1 MKYICQKCSF
11 IYDEVATKVKFN
23 TLKDY
28 KCPKC
33 GASKEEFKKDTSN
46 AIWVEKNNCSL
57 KFDSDK
63 CTNCGL
69 CKRTCEN
76 TVGIKYNRDDVKRPV
91 CINCGQCILNCPFN
105 ALDTKNDYDEVIRL
119 LEDKEN
125 ILTISVAPAI
135 RTSIGE
141 EFGLEAG
148 TIVTKKLVTAL
159 KKFGFKYVFDLTF
172 GADLTV
178 MEEAMELVNR
188 LNHQEKLPILTSCCP
203 SWVKYAEIYHP
214 ELLNNLSSTKSPIM
228 MQASI
233 INEYFFSKIKK
244 DSKKIIN
251 VMLAPCTAKKMEIKR
266 PELPGMDYCLTT
278 HEMSLMLKKLNIDL
292 KTQEETDFDK
302 VLADGSGAGN
312 IFGTSGGVL
321 EATMRTFYYYLTGTD
336 ADANFLEFKSIR
348 GFDGLREATIRI
360 ADKTYQVA
368 SVYGLPNLEKLL
380 PNLDKYIMI
389 EVMNC
394 PNGCIGGG
402 GQPKLI
408 LPKQKEAREKRA
420 TSLYNIDKEKNI
432 RLSYRNPDIL
442 RLYSNYLKYPGSQI
456 AKTLLHTTF
465 KPNDTYFKK
474 GIVKKE
480 PYINNENIPR

>member
-11 IYDEVATKVKFN
+11 IYDEIATKVKFN
-23 TLKDY
+23 TLEDY
-28 KCPKC
+28 KCHKC

-159 KKFGFKYVFDLTF
+159 KKLGFKYVFDLTF

-178 MEEAMELVNR
+178 MEEAM
-188 LNHQEKLPILTSCCP
+188 
-203 SWVKYAEIYHP
+203 
-214 ELLNNLSSTKSPIM
+214 
-228 MQASI
+228 
-233 INEYFFSKIKK
+233 
-244 DSKKIIN
+244 
-251 VMLAPCTAKKMEIKR
+251 
-266 PELPGMDYCLTT
+266 
-278 HEMSLMLKKLNIDL
+278 
-292 KTQEETDFDK
+292 
-302 VLADGSGAGN
+302 
-312 IFGTSGGVL
+312 
-321 EATMRTFYYYLTGTD
+321 
-336 ADANFLEFKSIR
+336 
-348 GFDGLREATIRI
+348 
-360 ADKTYQVA
+360 
-368 SVYGLPNLEKLL
+368 
-380 PNLDKYIMI
+380 
-389 EVMNC
+389 
-394 PNGCIGGG
+394 
-402 GQPKLI
+402 
-408 LPKQKEAREKRA
+408 
-420 TSLYNIDKEKNI
+420 
-432 RLSYRNPDIL
+432 
-442 RLYSNYLKYPGSQI
+442 
-456 AKTLLHTTF
+456 
-465 KPNDTYFKK
+465 
-474 GIVKKE
+474 
-480 PYINNENIPR
+480 

>member
-11 IYDEVATKVKFN
+11 TYDEVATKVKFN
-23 TLKDY
+23 TLEDY

-57 KFDSDK
+57 KFDPEK

-76 TVGIKYNRDDVKRPV
+76 TVGVKYNRDDVKRPV

-159 KKFGFKYVFDLTF
+159 KKLGFKYVFDLTF

-233 INEYFFSKIKK
+233 INEYFFPKIKK
-244 DSKKIIN
+244 DSKKVIN

-266 PELPGMDYCLTT
+266 PELAGMDYCLTT
-278 HEMSLMLKKLNIDL
+278 HEMSLLLKKLNVDL
-292 KTQEETDFDK
+292 KNQEETDFDK

-321 EATMRTFYYYLTGTD
+321 EATLRTFYYYLTGTD

-348 GFDGLREATIRI
+348 GFDGLREATIHI
-360 ADKTYQVA
+360 ANKTYQVA

-380 PNLDKYIMI
+380 PNLDKYIMV

-420 TSLYNIDKEKNI
+420 TSLYDIDKEKNI

-442 RLYSNYLKYPGSQI
+442 RLYSNYLKYPGSSI
-456 AKTLLHTTF
+456 SKTLLHTTF
-465 KPNDTYFKK
+465 KENDTYFKK
-474 GIVKKE
+474 GIAKKA

>member
-11 IYDEVATKVKFN
+11 TYDEVATKVKFN
-23 TLKDY
+23 TLEDY

-57 KFDSDK
+57 KFDPNK

-159 KKFGFKYVFDLTF
+159 KKLGFKYVFDLTF

-233 INEYFFSKIKK
+233 INEYFFPKIKK
-244 DSKKIIN
+244 DSKKVIN

-266 PELPGMDYCLTT
+266 PELAGMDYCLTT
-278 HEMSLMLKKLNIDL
+278 HEMSLLLKKLNVDL

-321 EATMRTFYYYLTGTD
+321 EATLRTFYYYLTGTD

-348 GFDGLREATIRI
+348 GFDGLREATIHI
-360 ADKTYQVA
+360 ANKTYQVA

-380 PNLDKYIMI
+380 PNLDKYIMV

-420 TSLYNIDKEKNI
+420 TSLYDIDKEKNI

-442 RLYSNYLKYPGSQI
+442 RLYSNYLKYPGSSI
-456 AKTLLHTTF
+456 SKTLLHTTF
-465 KPNDTYFKK
+465 KENDTYFKK
-474 GIVKKE
+474 SIVKKE
-480 PYINNENIPR
+480 PYKNNENIPR

>member
-1 MKYICQKCSF
+1 MKYICRKCGF
-11 IYDEVATKVKFN
+11 TYDEIATKVKFN
-23 TLKDY
+23 TLEGY

-46 AIWVEKNNCSL
+46 AIWVEKSNCSL
-57 KFDSDK
+57 KFDPDK

-76 TVGIKYNRDDVKRPV
+76 TVGIKYNRDEVKRPV

-105 ALDTKNDYDEVIRL
+105 ALDTKNDYDKIIKL

-135 RTSIGE
+135 RTTIGE

-159 KKFGFKYVFDLTF
+159 KKVGFKYVFDLTF

-188 LNHQEKLPILTSCCP
+188 INHQEKLPLFTSCCP

-214 ELLNNLSSTKSPIM
+214 ELLTNLSSTKSPIM

-233 INEYFFSKIKK
+233 INEYFFPKIKK
-244 DSKKIIN
+244 DFKRVIN

-266 PELPGMDYCLTT
+266 PELSGMDYCLTT
-278 HEMSLMLKKLNIDL
+278 HEVALMLKKLNIDL

-321 EATMRTFYYYLTGTD
+321 EATLRTAHYYLTGTD
-336 ADANFLEFKSIR
+336 ADTNFLEFQSIR
-348 GFDGLREATIRI
+348 GFDGLREATIHI

-368 SVYGLPNLEKLL
+368 SVYGLPNFEKLL

-420 TSLYNIDKEKNI
+420 TSLYDIDKEKKI

-442 RLYSNYLKYPGSQI
+442 RLYSNYLKYPGSSI

-465 KPNDTYFKK
+465 KQNDTYFKK
-474 GIVKKE
+474 GLVKKE
-480 PYINNENIPR
+480 PYINNENNPR

>member
-1 MKYICQKCSF
+1 MKYICCKCGF
-11 IYDEVATKVKFN
+11 TYDEIATKVKFN
-23 TLKDY
+23 TLEGY
-28 KCPKC
+28 KCPQC

-46 AIWVEKNNCSL
+46 AIWVEKSNCSL
-57 KFDSDK
+57 KFDLDK

-76 TVGIKYNRDDVKRPV
+76 TVGIKYNRDEVKRPV
-91 CINCGQCILNCPFN
+91 CINCGQCILNCPFS
-105 ALDTKNDYDEVIRL
+105 ALDTKNDYDKIIKL

-135 RTSIGE
+135 RTTIGE

-159 KKFGFKYVFDLTF
+159 KKVGFKYVFDLTF

-188 LNHQEKLPILTSCCP
+188 INNQEKLPLFTSCCP

-214 ELLNNLSSTKSPIM
+214 ELLTNLSSTKSPIM

-233 INEYFFSKIKK
+233 INEYFFPKIKK
-244 DSKKIIN
+244 DAKRVIN

-266 PELPGMDYCLTT
+266 PELSGMDYCLTT
-278 HEMSLMLKKLNIDL
+278 HEMALMLKKLNIDL

-321 EATMRTFYYYLTGTD
+321 EATLRTAYYYLTGTD
-336 ADANFLEFKSIR
+336 ADTNFLNYQSIR
-348 GFDGLREATIRI
+348 GFDGIREATIHI
-360 ADKTYQVA
+360 AGKTYQVA

-420 TSLYNIDKEKNI
+420 TSLYDIDKEKKI

-442 RLYSNYLKYPGSQI
+442 RLYSNYLKYPGSSI
-456 AKTLLHTTF
+456 AKTILHTTF

-480 PYINNENIPR
+480 PYINNENTPR